1 MRDRTAGRTPK
12 LKGASGIRNRSR
24 NLLPLP
30 AAALLAV
37 FMAPALSG
45 CAGAPAAPAGDEF
58 FAPGLA
64 GSGRAGYLGPRGTYS
79 QEACHALFRKEDRC
93 APYPGVRE
101 AAEAL
106 LRGEVS
112 YAVIPA
118 ENTLGG
124 PTSYVT
130 LLMNTPDIAIAGGA
144 ELPITQHLLTL
155 PGTSLSSVKRVY
167 SHKQGLV
174 QIESW
179 LKQHLP
185 EAELTEVASTAAGA
199 EKILKNH
206 EKDSAAIASA
216 GAAAVYGLRIAAAGI
231 QGNDRNKTR
240 FYALTRKTGVIPPE
254 TPAKAPGDGKAE
266 LRHFFTGSGNIRDL
280 PALMSA
286 MRESG
291 LVLIAFYQEPLKTDL
306 GSYRF
311 FMECSGP
318 FRSYQR
324 LAEQSPVPLS
334 YLGSFDPAALQ
345 RSSPDTA
352 PL

>member
-1 MRDRTAGRTPK
+1 M
-12 LKGASGIRNRSR
+12 
-24 NLLPLP
+24 PLP
-30 AAALLAV
+30 AAALLTV
-37 FMAPALSG
+37 LMAPALSG
-45 CAGAPAAPAGDEF
+45 CAGAPAASAGNEF

-64 GSGRAGYLGPRGTYS
+64 GSGRAGYLGPQGTYS
-79 QEACHALFRKEDRC
+79 QEACYALFRKEERC

-101 AAEAL
+101 AVEAL

-124 PTSYVT
+124 PTSYVPF
-130 LLMNTPDIAIAGGA
+130 LMNTPDIAIAGAA

-155 PGTSLSSVKRVY
+155 PGTSLAAVKRVY
-167 SHKQGLV
+167 SHKQGLI
-174 QIESW
+174 QSETW

-199 EKILKNH
+199 ERLLKNH

-240 FYALTRKTGVIPPE
+240 FYALTRKTAAAPQETGAAEGAPE
-254 TPAKAPGDGKAE
+254 IPAKAPGDSKADM
-266 LRHFFTGSGNIRDL
+266 RHYFTAEGNIRDL

-286 MRESG
+286 MRKSG
-291 LVLIAFYQEPLKTDL
+291 LTLIAFYQEPLKTDL

-311 FMECSGP
+311 FMECSGS

-324 LAEQSPVPLS
+324 LAEQSPVSLS
-334 YLGSFDPAALQ
+334 YLGSFDPTALQ
-345 RSSPDTA
+345 RSSPDIT